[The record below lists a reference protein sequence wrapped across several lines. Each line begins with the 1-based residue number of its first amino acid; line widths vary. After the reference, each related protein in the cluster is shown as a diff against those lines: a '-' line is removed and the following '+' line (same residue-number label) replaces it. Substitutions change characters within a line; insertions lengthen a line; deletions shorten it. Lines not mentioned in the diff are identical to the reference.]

1 VRVLRNIRISRKI
14 LVFPLLMLMVTLGG
28 IGATLYTNHLF
39 RDGLR
44 ETVDINFAK
53 SQLAGAMLS
62 DLLAAHSSIHRSVGY
77 TAIGE
82 TRLRVE
88 QIQGDFLVRLEAVD
102 REIDRFVSDYP
113 LAPDEKALIDQINS
127 ALAAVRQAGRDTGD
141 MLGID
146 LVAAASFLRGYDDHV
161 ENLIH
166 LVTQLGEIQRNQVA
180 DRYAGLNRWADG
192 MQLALLAGSIV
203 VLIALGVIAAVVV
216 RLIAGPIK
224 ALTKVMSRLA
234 EGDRAVDIP
243 ATDQRDEV
251 GAMARAVL
259 VFKKNAEQIERLTRE
274 QSELK
279 EAAERERRQ
288 AMLMLADRLET
299 SIHAVLENA
308 HASALAVAEDAAL
321 MGQQAETTQGD
332 SSEVAEASSNAS
344 QNVGNVASAAG
355 QLENA
360 ITAING
366 DIAGCSNR
374 AREASHAA
382 AATDESVGVLAE
394 AVGRIDSVVQLIHA
408 IAEQTNLLALNATIE
423 AARAGAAGKG
433 FAVVASEVKVLSGQ
447 TAKATEEI
455 SAQIRAIQS
464 ASNSATDAIARIRRS
479 VIDLDGALSS
489 ATAGIAQQAAATQD
503 IFQNASEAAGR
514 TRDVSARID
523 GVRDS
528 ADVTQRTAAMVQTRV
543 SDLVGHFHRLDQ
555 EVSAFIA
562 TVRA

>member
-203 VLIALGVIAAVVV
+203 ADQGHV
-216 RLIAGPIK
+216 
-224 ALTKVMSRLA
+224 
-234 EGDRAVDIP
+234 
-243 ATDQRDEV
+243 AT
-251 GAMARAVL
+251 
-259 VFKKNAEQIERLTRE
+259 
-274 QSELK
+274 
-279 EAAERERRQ
+279 RR
-288 AMLMLADRLET
+288 R
-299 SIHAVLENA
+299 
-308 HASALAVAEDAAL
+308 
-321 MGQQAETTQGD
+321 
-332 SSEVAEASSNAS
+332 
-344 QNVGNVASAAG
+344 
-355 QLENA
+355 
-360 ITAING
+360 
-366 DIAGCSNR
+366 
-374 AREASHAA
+374 
-382 AATDESVGVLAE
+382 
-394 AVGRIDSVVQLIHA
+394 
-408 IAEQTNLLALNATIE
+408 
-423 AARAGAAGKG
+423 
-433 FAVVASEVKVLSGQ
+433 
-447 TAKATEEI
+447 
-455 SAQIRAIQS
+455 
-464 ASNSATDAIARIRRS
+464 
-479 VIDLDGALSS
+479 
-489 ATAGIAQQAAATQD
+489 
-503 IFQNASEAAGR
+503 
-514 TRDVSARID
+514 
-523 GVRDS
+523 
-528 ADVTQRTAAMVQTRV
+528 
-543 SDLVGHFHRLDQ
+543 
-555 EVSAFIA
+555 
-562 TVRA
+562 

>member
-1 VRVLRNIRISRKI
+1 LR
-14 LVFPLLMLMVTLGG
+14 
-28 IGATLYTNHLF
+28 
-39 RDGLR
+39 
-44 ETVDINFAK
+44 
-53 SQLAGAMLS
+53 
-62 DLLAAHSSIHRSVGY
+62 
-77 TAIGE
+77 
-82 TRLRVE
+82 
-88 QIQGDFLVRLEAVD
+88 
-102 REIDRFVSDYP
+102 
-113 LAPDEKALIDQINS
+113 
-127 ALAAVRQAGRDTGD
+127 
-141 MLGID
+141 
-146 LVAAASFLRGYDDHV
+146 
-161 ENLIH
+161 
-166 LVTQLGEIQRNQVA
+166 
-180 DRYAGLNRWADG
+180 
-192 MQLALLAGSIV
+192 
-203 VLIALGVIAAVVV
+203 
-216 RLIAGPIK
+216 
-224 ALTKVMSRLA
+224 
-234 EGDRAVDIP
+234 
-243 ATDQRDEV
+243 
-251 GAMARAVL
+251 
-259 VFKKNAEQIERLTRE
+259 
-274 QSELK
+274 
-279 EAAERERRQ
+279 
-288 AMLMLADRLET
+288 
-299 SIHAVLENA
+299 
-308 HASALAVAEDAAL
+308 DAAT
-321 MGQQAETTQGD
+321 G
-332 SSEVAEASSNAS
+332 
-344 QNVGNVASAAG
+344 
-355 QLENA
+355 
-360 ITAING
+360 
-366 DIAGCSNR
+366 
-374 AREASHAA
+374 REASHAA